1 MVIIEQPREKMVVT
15 VPAVY
20 EKGTLRLLKPIDLPE
35 QAEVQVTIEA
45 VTKSKPHYPTCSRS
59 LAQLKAITDAIAL
72 GGDALEESEALYDA
86 DWE

>member
-1 MVIIEQPREKMVVT
+1 MVVT

-45 VTKSKPHYPTCSRS
+45 VTKSKPHYPTCSLS
-59 LAQLKAITDAIAL
+59 GAT
-72 GGDALEESEALYDA
+72 
-86 DWE
+86 